1 MTIANN
7 LHNIQS
13 AIAETARNCG
23 RDPSS
28 IKLIAVSKRHSIA
41 SIKEAME
48 AGQFLFGEN
57 YIQEAADKRQNID
70 ETAAFHFIG
79 HIQSNKAKQAAEL
92 FSMVETV
99 DRYKLAKVLNNH
111 LERLGRKLDI
121 LVQVNIGQDPKKSGI
136 SPDKAGDLLR
146 QIKSLSQIRPLGL
159 MTIPPFSNNGEE
171 TRVHFKNLRTLS
183 IELASQGLFSD
194 NSNVELSMGM
204 SQDFKTA
211 IEEGST
217 IIRIG
222 TAIFGQRPSIP

>member
-7 LHNIQS
+7 LHTIRKS
-13 AIAETARNCG
+13 ITETASNCG
-23 RDPSS
+23 RDPLS
-28 IKLIAVSKRHSIA
+28 IKLVAVSKRHSIA

-57 YIQEAADKRQNID
+57 YMQEAAEKRKNIPD
-70 ETAAFHFIG
+70 PALFHFIG

-99 DRYKLAKVLNNH
+99 DRYKLAKALNNH

-136 SPDKAGDLLR
+136 VPEKAGELLK
-146 QIKSLSQIRPLGL
+146 QIASLPHIRPLGL
-159 MTIPPFSNNGEE
+159 MTIPPFSENNEE
-171 TRVHFKNLRTLS
+171 TRVHFRNLRTLG
-183 IELASQGLFSD
+183 IDLANQELFID
-194 NSNVELSMGM
+194 NNSVELSMGM
-204 SQDFKTA
+204 SQDFQTA

-222 TAIFGQRPSIP
+222 TAIFGQRPSES

>member
-7 LHNIQS
+7 LHNIQDT
-13 AIAETARNCG
+13 IAETARNCG

-57 YIQEAADKRQNID
+57 YIQEAADKRKHIND
-70 ETAAFHFIG
+70 TALFHFIG

-99 DRYKLAKVLNNH
+99 DRYKLAKTLNNH

-136 SPDKAGDLLR
+136 SPEKAGDLLK
-146 QIKSLSQIRPLGL
+146 QIASLPHIRPLGL
-159 MTIPPFSNNGEE
+159 MTIPPFSKNSEE
-171 TRVHFKNLRTLS
+171 TRVHFKNLRILS
-183 IELASQGLFSD
+183 SDLASQGLFSD
-194 NSNVELSMGM
+194 NSNVELSLGM

-211 IEEGST
+211 IEEGAT